1 MRIHPIPIMGV
12 IAAVALSTLSFAS
25 SASATPTRTP
35 LSRISASFSSG
46 PARTA
51 DVSDA
56 VPSTER
62 IERAGIELR
71 ESAVPRDAV
80 STAFG
85 QRVTYR
91 IGDGVTI
98 TYTYSPGGAP
108 VVGAPTQEEL
118 GSSLVRA
125 GADPFPYV
133 SLDPSEQAAGAAGAA
148 GTLGLLICAALGP
161 EIGGLGCAVG
171 VGVGA
176 TIVAVAT
183 AHDVCTRNRNM
194 RIYLPTLEVQCRRD

>member
-1 MRIHPIPIMGV
+1 MRIPPIPIKGV

-25 SASATPTRTP
+25 SASATTTRTP

-133 SLDPSEQAAGAAGAA
+133 SLDPSEQAAGAAG
-148 GTLGLLICAALGP
+148 TLGLLICAALGP
-161 EIGGLGCAVG
+161 ESGGLGCAVG

-183 AHDVCTRNRNM
+183 AHGVCTRNRNM

>member
-1 MRIHPIPIMGV
+1 MCIHPIPIMGV
-12 IAAVALSTLSFAS
+12 VVAVALSSLSVAS
-25 SASATPTRTP
+25 SASATPTDTP
-35 LSRISASFSSG
+35 LSRVSASSSSG
-46 PARTA
+46 LARTA

-62 IERAGIELR
+62 IERAGIALR

-80 STAFG
+80 TSAFG

-91 IGDGVTI
+91 IGDGATI

-108 VVGAPTQEEL
+108 VVGVPTQEEL
-118 GSSLVRA
+118 GRSLARA

-133 SLDPSEQAAGAAGAA
+133 SRDPSEQAAGAA

-161 EIGGLGCAVG
+161 ESGGLGCAVG
-171 VGVGA
+171 VGIGA

-183 AHDVCTRNRNM
+183 AHGICTRNRDV